1 MKWLRRKLGMVHV
14 YTGDGKGKTTA
25 ALGLGMRAS
34 GHGYRVC
41 MVQFMKGNMQYGEQ
55 RAKLKNFEIREF
67 GRKEF
72 VNKERPAKVDIEHA
86 RKGLKFARRVLTSG
100 DYDLVILDEI
110 NVALDWKLVNLE
122 DVLALIRDK
131 SPNTELVLTG
141 RYAHPQVMEM
151 ADYVS
156 EIREIKH
163 PFQKGILSVKGVEH

>member
-1 MKWLRRKLGMVHV
+1 MVHV

-25 ALGLGMRAS
+25 ALGLGLRAS
-34 GHGYRVC
+34 GHGYRVV

-55 RAKLKNFEIREF
+55 KRKLKNFEIRQF

-72 VNKERPAKVDIEHA
+72 VNKERPAKVDLDHA
-86 RKGLKFARRVLTSG
+86 RKGLKFSRSVLQSG

-110 NVALDWKLVNLE
+110 NVALDWHLVKLDEVLE
-122 DVLALIRDK
+122 LIRAK
-131 SPNTELVLTG
+131 APNTELVLTG
-141 RYAHPQVMEM
+141 RYAHPRIMEL

-163 PFQKGILSVKGVEH
+163 PFQKGVLSLKGVEI